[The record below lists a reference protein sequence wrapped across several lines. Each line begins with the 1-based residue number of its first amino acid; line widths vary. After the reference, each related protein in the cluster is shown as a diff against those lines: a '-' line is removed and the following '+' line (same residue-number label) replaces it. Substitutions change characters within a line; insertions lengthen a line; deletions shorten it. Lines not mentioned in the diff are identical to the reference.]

1 MVQGLEQLS
10 LAEAAERLAAKK
22 ISAVE
27 LTEACL
33 ARIAEREAVVGA
45 WERLDPDIALD
56 QARARD
62 RSKRRSPIHGI
73 PIGVK
78 DIIDTADLPTAY
90 GSRIY
95 SGHRPD
101 KNAACVERLLN
112 AGAIIL
118 GKTVTTEFANRFPG
132 KTANPR
138 NLAHT
143 PGGSSSG
150 SAAAV
155 ADFMVPIALGTQT
168 SGSIIRPAAY
178 CGVVGYKPTYGTFS
192 FAGIKPCAP
201 SLDTLGLLC
210 RSLADID
217 LTAGVL
223 AERRWVGAITDTNSA
238 APRLA
243 ICRTP
248 AWSHAT
254 AAAKQLL
261 DSLAEKLS
269 HMNALVASD
278 WEAAGQLEGLIEAQ
292 RTIMAVETAR
302 SLTSEYRLY
311 RENLSDSLRQ
321 LIERGNTKGDNALQQ
336 ALSLVRRAR
345 SKSAEIFGEHDA
357 IVTLSTTGEAPIG
370 LSSTGE
376 PIFNSIW
383 TALHFP
389 CITLPG
395 YIGKH
400 DLPIGIQIVGKPGQ
414 DEALIA
420 AASWLWARI
429 QG

>member
-1 MVQGLEQLS
+1 MVQSPEQLS
-10 LAEAAERLAAKK
+10 LAEAAALLAARK

-27 LTEACL
+27 LTKACL
-33 ARIAEREAVVGA
+33 TRIAEREEIVGA
-45 WERLDPDIALD
+45 WECVDATLALD
-56 QARARD
+56 QARERD
-62 RSKRRSPIHGI
+62 RSHRSSPIHGI

-78 DIIDTADLPTAY
+78 DIVDTTNFPTAY
-90 GSRIY
+90 GSSIY
-95 SGHRPD
+95 KGHRPT
-101 KNAACVERLLN
+101 KNATCIERMLN

-132 KTANPR
+132 KTINPR
-138 NLAHT
+138 NPAHT

-178 CGVVGYKPTYGTFS
+178 CGVVGYKPSYGTFS

-217 LTAGVL
+217 LTAGIL
-223 AERRWVGAITDTNSA
+223 AERPWAGSTINANGGVPS
-238 APRLA
+238 LA

-248 AWSHAT
+248 AWPHAT
-254 AAAKQLL
+254 EAAKLL
-261 DSLAEKLS
+261 LENLAAKLTR
-269 HMNALVASD
+269 MNTTISSE
-278 WEAAGQLEGLIEAQ
+278 WEAGGQLEGLIGAQ

-302 SLTSEYRLY
+302 SLANEYRAH
-311 RENLSDSLRQ
+311 REELSDSLRQ
-321 LIERGNTKGDNALQQ
+321 LIERGNAEGDIALQQ
-336 ALSLVRRAR
+336 ALSLVRCAR
-345 SKSAEIFGEHDA
+345 SKWAEIFGEHDA
-357 IVTLSTTGEAPIG
+357 LVTLSTAGEAPIG
-370 LSSTGE
+370 LGSTGE

-383 TALHFP
+383 TALLFP

-395 YIGKH
+395 YIGQQG
-400 DLPIGIQIVGKPGQ
+400 LPIGIQIVGKPGK
-414 DEALIA
+414 DEALLA
-420 AASWLWARI
+420 TANWLWPRMRE
-429 QG
+429 